1 MPCRSTA
8 GACQRPLASS
18 IHPCLLATC
27 RYIDPDHPT
36 GGPRTAQRIDFTDLH
51 RQERLAELRREERE
65 SALDPALQA
74 ELADA
79 ARAAGAGSPAAA
91 APRQPAAPGAQAA
104 AAAAVAA
111 AAGVVAE
118 QRVAAAAAAAAGAF
132 EPVLAMRMDGT
143 ISNDPVTDEQEVAA
157 WLEGTN

>member
-1 MPCRSTA
+1 MPPFLSPPPA
-8 GACQRPLASS
+8 L
-18 IHPCLLATC
+18 HPTPR
-27 RYIDPDHPT
+27 RYIDPDHPA
-36 GGPRTAQRIDFTDLH
+36 GGPRTAQRIDFTQVH
-51 RQERLAELRREERE
+51 RQERLAELRQQERE
-65 SALDPALQA
+65 AALDAALQA

-79 ARAAGAGSPAAA
+79 AAAA
-91 APRQPAAPGAQAA
+91 AAASGSAPRQPTAPALQAA

-118 QRVAAAAAAAAGAF
+118 QRAAAAAAAF

-157 WLEGTN
+157 WLEGTS